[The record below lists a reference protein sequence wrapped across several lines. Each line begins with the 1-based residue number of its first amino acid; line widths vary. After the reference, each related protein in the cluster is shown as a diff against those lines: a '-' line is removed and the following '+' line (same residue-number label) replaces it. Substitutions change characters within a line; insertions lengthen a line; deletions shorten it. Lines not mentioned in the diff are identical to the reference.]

1 MLQNRPVGCHGS
13 YIGSKRSDPLHSL
26 PSLYRIMTYSQLRFI
41 ANIRKIWKLIDWQT
55 VGEIVWE
62 GLKLTIALTIVCG
75 MYTVEGTIKSYN
87 WLQPRLANLLQHPV
101 QTITKGPAFLYA
113 ESMNSLFV
121 GNATIG
127 QKWVIKA
134 TLIWDDLMMLVDDAR
149 ETVTAAHIRG
159 QLMI

>member
-1 MLQNRPVGCHGS
+1 MDPILVA
-13 YIGSKRSDPLHSL
+13 SDRTHSTSPRSL
-26 PSLYRIMTYSQLRFI
+26 PKEMTTAQLRFI

-62 GLKLTIALTIVCG
+62 GIKVTVAIAIVCG
-75 MYTVEGTIKSYN
+75 IYAMQGTIKSYN

-113 ESMNSLFV
+113 ESMDSLFV

-134 TLIWDDLMMLVDDAR
+134 TLIWDDLMMFVDDAR
-149 ETVTAAHIRG
+149 ETVTAGYIRR
-159 QLMI
+159 QRMI